1 MVLGPGMA
9 ERPGD
14 SPLRPHS
21 KTLRYWKT
29 YCFHG
34 GKAMVDAAD
43 QDLETEAV
51 DDPATGGEDTEESEK
66 KVKRRV
72 SMTALAIVGAMTVA
86 VGVAVAGSFYFIEGE
101 RQRETQA
108 WQVRLG
114 IVADSRSQAIN
125 EWTEQNFTHMRE
137 LAENAS
143 LQLYMS
149 ELAFGEDEPEP
160 IAGKAKNDEA
170 EEEAASASYL
180 RNLLIATA
188 ERTGFRA
195 PPPIGEVAANV
206 ERVGIAGIG
215 LVDKTGKSLVSTPDM
230 PPMTAKVRTA
240 VTKALNGE
248 PAVIDIYLGA
258 SGLPTM
264 GFVLPIFGIQDDT
277 DGAKGIGAVVGLRT
291 IGEDLYRRLKQPGE
305 TAETTETYIVRSK
318 GAVVEYLTPLKDGTP
333 PLKRS
338 MSLDTPDLSGAHALK
353 KPGGFAIKLDY
364 AGVEVLAASRPIA
377 NLPWVLIRK
386 ISREEALSATDT
398 RLTTL
403 LTVFVLMIVGVTVA
417 IVAVWRHGSSLRATQ
432 AAANMKVALERF
444 ENISKFMR
452 VVTNSQRNVI
462 VAVDGETKYTF
473 ANEPA
478 ANEAGIPVEDMMG
491 KPMSSVLGPIKAQAY
506 AAINKNVLSNFERET
521 QTLMFGDEDIEDS
534 ETAEPFQM
542 VQGDFVPLRGDRD
555 FPPAVL
561 MVLND
566 ITELTHERRRSE
578 KMLRGL
584 INTLVS
590 VVDRR
595 DPFSANHSAR
605 VAEVASAIAAE
616 MGMDESD
623 GKTVDIAGNLMNL
636 GKIFISTE
644 LLTKTEDLSPEER
657 TTLGSAYLVTVDLLE
672 NVTFD
677 GPVVEPIRQL
687 GETWDGN
694 GPLGLKE
701 DEILVTARVLAVANA
716 FVGMVSAR
724 AYRGAMPFQKAAD
737 ILMEET
743 GSKMDRKAVT
753 ALVNY
758 LENRGGMRRWAH
770 FSEPPKENTAE

>member
-1 MVLGPGMA
+1 MA
-9 ERPGD
+9 EAGEGD
-14 SPLRPHS
+14 SEPD
-21 KTLRYWKT
+21 T
-29 YCFHG
+29 
-34 GKAMVDAAD
+34 VDD
-43 QDLETEAV
+43 TEA
-51 DDPATGGEDTEESEK
+51 DERAEEESEIK
-66 KVKRRV
+66 ARRRV
-72 SMTALAIVGAMTVA
+72 SRTAMAIGAAMVVA
-86 VGVAVAGSFYFIEGE
+86 VGLAVFGTFYFIEGE
-101 RQRETQA
+101 RQREVQA

-114 IVADSRSQAIN
+114 IVADGRVAAVN
-125 EWTEQNFTHMRE
+125 DWVEQNFSHMRE

-149 ELAFGEDEPEP
+149 ELALGDEEPELG
-160 IAGKAKNDEA
+160 ATGDKKDRAEA

-180 RNLLIATA
+180 RNLLVATA
-188 ERTGFRA
+188 ERTGFKA
-195 PPPIGEVAANV
+195 PPPVGEVAANI
-206 ERVGIAGIG
+206 ERVGVAGIG
-215 LVDKTGKSLVSTPDM
+215 LVDKEGKSLVSTPDM
-230 PPMTAKVRTA
+230 PPMTAKVRAA
-240 VTKALNGE
+240 VAKALDGE
-248 PAVIDIYLGA
+248 PAIIDVYLGA

-264 GFVLPIFGIQDDT
+264 GFMLPIFGIQEDT
-277 DGAKGIGAVVGLRT
+277 EGAKGIGAVIGLRT
-291 IGEDLYRRLKQPGE
+291 IGKDLYQRLKQPGE
-305 TAETTETYIVRSK
+305 TAQTTETYIVRAK
-318 GAVVEYLTPLKDGTP
+318 GAAVEYLTPLADGTP
-333 PLKRS
+333 ALKRS
-338 MSLDTPDLSGAHALK
+338 MSADTPDLAAAHALK
-353 KPGGFAIKLDY
+353 KPGGFAINLDY
-364 AGVEVLAASRPIA
+364 AGIEVLAASRPIA
-377 NLPWVLIRK
+377 ILPWVLIRK
-386 ISREEALSATDT
+386 ISRQEALSATDT

-403 LTVFVLMIVGVTVA
+403 LTVFVLLIVGVTVA

-452 VVTNSQRNVI
+452 VVTNSQRSLI

-478 ANEAGIPVEDMMG
+478 SIEAGLPAEDMMG
-491 KPMSSVLGPIKAQAY
+491 KTMSSVLGPVRAQEY
-506 AAINKNVLSNFERET
+506 AAINKSVLKNFEHESH
-521 QTLMFGDEDIEDS
+521 TLVFGDEDDEDAVGS
-534 ETAEPFQM
+534 EAFQV

-605 VAEVASAIAAE
+605 VAEVSYAIANE
-616 MGMDESD
+616 MDLDES
-623 GKTVDIAGNLMNL
+623 GCKTVDIAGSLMNL

-644 LLTKTEDLSPEER
+644 LLTKSGDLTPEER
-657 TTLGSAYLVTVDLLE
+657 VTLGNAHLVTVDLLQ
-672 NVTFD
+672 NVTFE
-677 GPVVEPIRQL
+677 GPVVETIRQL
-687 GETWDGN
+687 GETWDGG

-701 DEILVTARVLAVANA
+701 DEILVTARVLSVANA

-743 GSKMDRKAVT
+743 GTKHDRKAVS
-753 ALVNY
+753 ALVNF
-758 LENRGGMRRWAH
+758 LENRGGTRRWAH
-770 FSEPPKENTAE
+770 FSEAPESESGSHPAE